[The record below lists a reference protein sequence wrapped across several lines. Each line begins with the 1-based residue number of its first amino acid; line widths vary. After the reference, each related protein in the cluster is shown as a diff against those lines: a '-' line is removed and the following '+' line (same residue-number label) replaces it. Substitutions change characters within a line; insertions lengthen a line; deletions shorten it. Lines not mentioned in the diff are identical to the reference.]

1 MSEKLLKT
9 GPDATKFTT
18 TTTRAAEGILGKW
31 LHKSTLIMVN
41 AESDK
46 IS

>member
-18 TTTRAAEGILGKW
+18 TTTRAEGILGKW

-41 AESDK
+41 AETDK